1 MAKPFT
7 KWLPIKPERSTVLPQ
22 AMTVMNN
29 DGVKVSDDVAL
40 NKDGL
45 KAGDVNLT
53 KAGLNNGGNK
63 ITNVAAGTDD
73 TDAVNVSQL
82 KQAAGCV

>member
-1 MAKPFT
+1 
-7 KWLPIKPERSTVLPQ
+7 
-22 AMTVMNN
+22 MNN
-29 DGVKVSDDVAL
+29 DGVKVGDDVAL

-73 TDAVNVSQL
+73 TDAVNVSPTETSC
-82 KQAAGCV
+82 GGI

>member
-1 MAKPFT
+1 M
-7 KWLPIKPERSTVLPQ
+7 
-22 AMTVMNN
+22 
-29 DGVKVSDDVAL
+29 
-40 NKDGL
+40 
-45 KAGDVNLT
+45 NLT

-82 KQAAGCV
+82 KQAAAASKTEVVQGKNIVVTGK